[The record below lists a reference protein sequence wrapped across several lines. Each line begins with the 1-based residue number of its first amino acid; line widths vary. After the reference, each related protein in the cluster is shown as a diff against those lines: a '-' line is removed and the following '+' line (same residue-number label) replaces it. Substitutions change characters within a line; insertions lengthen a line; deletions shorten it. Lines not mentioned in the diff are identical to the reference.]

1 VVKRVRSS
9 LAWPLATLAAAAAA
23 SLAGLSCS
31 DPVHD
36 QEVAA
41 LGPEAPNVPQ
51 GPLHRPGQPCN
62 VCHGGIGPANLR
74 FSVAGTVYQYA
85 VSPSP
90 AANGATVQLEDS
102 TGSTWHSTTN
112 AAGNFYVLQS
122 DWAPTYPMTVPGVV
136 YSGTT
141 VTMSTLD
148 NREGSCATCHTM
160 TPGPGS
166 AGQVYINTG
175 AAPNMGGQPDGGS

>member
-1 VVKRVRSS
+1 VVSRPGS
-9 LAWPLATLAAAAAA
+9 LLALSLPLATLVMA
-23 SLAGLSCS
+23 SWGAISCY

-41 LGPEAPNVPQ
+41 LGGEAPGVPQ

-74 FSVAGTVYQYA
+74 FSVAGTVYQYS

-90 AANGATVQLEDS
+90 AANGATVQLQDV
-102 TGSTWHSTTN
+102 TGSAFHTTTN
-112 AAGNFYVLQS
+112 SAGNFYVLQS
-122 DWAPTYPMTVPGVV
+122 DWAPTYPMSVPGVI
-136 YSGTT
+136 YNGTT

-148 NREGSCATCHTM
+148 NREGSCAACHTQ
-160 TPGPGS
+160 TPGPNS
-166 AGQVYINTG
+166 AGEVYINMG
-175 AAPNMGGQPDGGS
+175 AAPNIGTEADGGS